1 VNQVVLQAP
10 SKSAIEEG
18 SGAEWQPTVRRWRHA
33 AGERHSLGVR
43 GRAKPLAAVVDAD
56 SSMARAKVS
65 PAPMV
70 EPLVRS

>member
-1 VNQVVLQAP
+1 VNQVVLQAS
-10 SKSAIEEG
+10 SKSAIQEG
-18 SGAEWQPTVRRWRHA
+18 SGAEWQPTVRRWRHGP
-33 AGERHSLGVR
+33 GERHSLGVG

-56 SSMARAKVS
+56 SWMARAKVS